1 MQGVIVW
8 ISWRLFILSVSLLNV
23 VTLLLQNGGK
33 TARELDKQIA
43 AGSAETQTLCST
55 GEAEEEQSYNIELR
69 WARPRYYKKV
79 AEEWGWVGTHICV
92 RIRSNRL

>member
-8 ISWRLFILSVSLLNV
+8 ISWRLFILSVSLLHA
-23 VTLLLQNGGK
+23 VTLLLQNEG
-33 TARELDKQIA
+33 TTERELDRQTA
-43 AGSAETQTLCST
+43 AGSAATQTLCST

-69 WARPRYYKKV
+69 WARPRYYKNV
-79 AEEWGWVGTHICV
+79 AEEWGWVGTYICV